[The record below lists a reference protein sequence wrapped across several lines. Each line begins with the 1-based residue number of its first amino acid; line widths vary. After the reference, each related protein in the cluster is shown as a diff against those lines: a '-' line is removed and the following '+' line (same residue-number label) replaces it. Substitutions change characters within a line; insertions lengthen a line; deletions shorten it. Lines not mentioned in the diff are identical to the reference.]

1 MNMPV
6 LKTEAVDR
14 GATSRRP
21 PRWCGS
27 ARRKPSFVKATL
39 LPMLGAIA
47 ARVVPPLVMLALL
60 LAVWQILCMQ
70 PGATLP
76 SPTKIWTEAYDLIVD
91 PFFVAGPQDIG
102 LGWRVLTSL
111 QRVAIGYGLAG
122 LIGIMLGTIIGQS
135 VWAMRGLDPIFQML
149 RTISPLAWLPIS
161 LAAFRDSQP
170 SAIFVIF
177 ITAVWPIIINTAVGI
192 RNIPQ
197 DYRNVAAV
205 LRLNHLEFFCKI
217 MIPSAA
223 PYIFTGLR
231 IGIGLSWLAIVAAEM
246 LTGGVGIG
254 FFIWDAWN
262 SSRLSDIVVALV
274 YIGVV
279 GFVLDRIVAGIATI
293 VTRGTS
299 RQLKERSMTPY
310 LKIDHVD
317 KILHA
322 RLARDRGAASD
333 ITLTIEQGEYVSIIG
348 HSGCGKITLLNI
360 VAGLMPVTQRGG
372 AAGEPGGQRARP
384 RPRRRVPEPFAAAV
398 AHRLRQ
404 RPARRGQ
411 GVRRPSAARRA
422 RMNGRCTISSSCRW
436 RTPRTSGR
444 RKSPAA

>member
-1 MNMPV
+1 MTMPLV
-6 LKTEAVDR
+6 KTEPSVAIPA
-14 GATSRRP
+14 ATATVLRLSTP
-21 PRWCGS
+21 Q
-27 ARRKPSFVKATL
+27 PSFVT
-39 LPMLGAIA
+39 
-47 ARVVPPLVMLALL
+47 ARVLPALNAVATRTIPPLVMLGLI
-60 LAVWQILCMQ
+60 LAVWQILCMK

-76 SPTKIWTEAYDLIVD
+76 APSKIWTDARDLIVD

-102 LGWRVLTSL
+102 LGWRVLISL
-111 QRVAIGYGLAG
+111 QRVAIGYGFAG
-122 LIGIMLGTIIGQS
+122 VIGILLGTLIGQS
-135 VWAMRGLDPIFQML
+135 VWAMRGLDPIFQVL

-205 LRLNHLEFFCKI
+205 LRLNHLEFFYKI

-274 YIGVV
+274 YIGLV
-279 GFVLDRIVAGIATI
+279 GFVLDRIVAGVATV
-293 VTRGTS
+293 VTRGT
-299 RQLKERSMTPY
+299 
-310 LKIDHVD
+310 
-317 KILHA
+317 
-322 RLARDRGAASD
+322 AA
-333 ITLTIEQGEYVSIIG
+333 
-348 HSGCGKITLLNI
+348 N
-360 VAGLMPVTQRGG
+360 
-372 AAGEPGGQRARP
+372 
-384 RPRRRVPEPFAAAV
+384 
-398 AHRLRQ
+398 
-404 RPARRGQ
+404 
-411 GVRRPSAARRA
+411 
-422 RMNGRCTISSSCRW
+422 
-436 RTPRTSGR
+436 
-444 RKSPAA
+444 